1 MWKGV
6 SDWTAAVAE
15 PTAKQQLLPSV
26 RGRQA
31 LDRRQ
36 ATSHGSTQVSRVAE
50 CPHRQ
55 AVQVNRLHQVR
66 QQCPL
71 EAQHAPP
78 VRENECRFVRLT
90 VFIHR
95 TELNATKATRGH
107 CFCSVPVTSVVV
119 KTAQNR
125 EPDIIKTREYRD

>member
-1 MWKGV
+1 MKPADSCKGLSPPPPKPIALV
-6 SDWTAAVAE
+6 LSQLGVCGRVFDWTAAAAE

-26 RGRQA
+26 RERQVLDGRQA
-31 LDRRQ
+31 
-36 ATSHGSTQVSRVAE
+36 ASHGSTQVSRVAE

-78 VRENECRFVRLT
+78 VRENEC
-90 VFIHR
+90 
-95 TELNATKATRGH
+95 
-107 CFCSVPVTSVVV
+107 
-119 KTAQNR
+119 
-125 EPDIIKTREYRD
+125 